1 MRSIQ
6 ILGWACIT
14 TLCGTAAAQNA
25 LEPDPP
31 LRMAARASAA
41 PAAPAVS
48 TVWEPRRTEPAIDRL
63 QYLDGAPCADR
74 PGCAEPAMA
83 AQNPDAPAEFEYIDS
98 LDLGTYGP
106 VRFKFTGDRVKLQV
120 KF

>member
-6 ILGWACIT
+6 ILGWACLT
-14 TLCGTAAAQNA
+14 VLSGAAAAQNTA
-25 LEPDPP
+25 EQEP
-31 LRMAARASAA
+31 LRMAARSA
-41 PAAPAVS
+41 PAPDVS
-48 TVWEPRRTEPAIDRL
+48 TVWVPRRADPVPGIDRL
-63 QYLDGAPCADR
+63 RYLSGFRCADR
-74 PGCAEPAMA
+74 PGCAKPLMA
-83 AQNPDAPAEFEYIDS
+83 ARSPAAPAEYEYIDS

>member
-6 ILGWACIT
+6 FLGWACIMA
-14 TLCGTAAAQNA
+14 LCGTAAAQNA

-31 LRMAARASAA
+31 LRMAARAAAA
-41 PAAPAVS
+41 PVVS
-48 TVWEPRRTEPAIDRL
+48 TAWEPRRTEPAIDRL
-63 QYLDGAPCADR
+63 QYLDGSLCADR
-74 PGCAEPAMA
+74 AGCVESAFAT
-83 AQNPDAPAEFEYIDS
+83 QTQDAPAEFEYIDS

-106 VRFKFTGDRVKLQV
+106 VRFKFTGDRVKLLV

>member
-14 TLCGTAAAQNA
+14 ALSGTAAAQNA

-31 LRMAARASAA
+31 LRVAARAAA
-41 PAAPAVS
+41 ASVVS
-48 TVWEPRRTEPAIDRL
+48 TVWEPPRTEPGTDRL
-63 QYLDGAPCADR
+63 RYLDGAPCADR
-74 PGCAEPAMA
+74 PGCAEPVMA
-83 AQNPDAPAEFEYIDS
+83 ARDPDAPAEFEYIDS

-106 VRFKFTGDRVKLQV
+106 VKFKFTGDRVKLKV